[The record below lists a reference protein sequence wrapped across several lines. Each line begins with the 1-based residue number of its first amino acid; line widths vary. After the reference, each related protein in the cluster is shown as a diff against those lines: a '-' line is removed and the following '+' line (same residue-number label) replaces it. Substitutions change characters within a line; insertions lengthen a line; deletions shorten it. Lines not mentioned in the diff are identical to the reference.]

1 MSSLDTKQFLP
12 SPYSPIFLT
21 PFVIYHPN
29 PKGHS
34 NGQLYPL
41 LRLMSGTIARFGTFE
56 YQLERTRFIRHP
68 KWLNGDLMYVNNISN
83 RTRHLANRK
92 SGRFSPYDTAPGW
105 DSRIL
110 SVLDLKATKR
120 FLPMV
125 YQQIITRPLLY
136 IPASRVVR
144 TSIPGAIDM
153 PRGCMNSSM
162 DHARYHWKLFTF
174 VRQSD

>member
-1 MSSLDTKQFLP
+1 MYIVVLLFRSRVLYALCCMFLGVNLLMSSLDTKQFLP

-92 SGRFSPYDTAPGW
+92 SGRFSPYDTAPG
-105 DSRIL
+105 
-110 SVLDLKATKR
+110 
-120 FLPMV
+120 
-125 YQQIITRPLLY
+125 
-136 IPASRVVR
+136 
-144 TSIPGAIDM
+144 
-153 PRGCMNSSM
+153 
-162 DHARYHWKLFTF
+162 
-174 VRQSD
+174 